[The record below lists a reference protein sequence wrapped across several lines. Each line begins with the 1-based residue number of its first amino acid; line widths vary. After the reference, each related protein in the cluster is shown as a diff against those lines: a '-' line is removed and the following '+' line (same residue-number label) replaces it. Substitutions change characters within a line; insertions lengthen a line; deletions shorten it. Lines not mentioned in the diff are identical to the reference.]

1 MKTIIKSAALISAVS
16 LLAACG
22 GDEASD
28 SSVSQN
34 YHNITTTLQ
43 GSIFNAIDGSRIT
56 DESLKVTL
64 VQGTDY
70 RDAKVR
76 KGTADFA
83 GDYAINKIPTST
95 AAGTGNINYRI
106 VSSVDGFQ
114 PFEATVAFK
123 VTTAGLQ
130 DSQANRI
137 GNIYM
142 YPLGSFASEVK
153 VNVTFNNEPVANA
166 SVLLNPQTNA
176 NNPTTDT
183 SNTFF
188 AAQGGFQGAQTV
200 VTDASGVA
208 TFSAASLVL
217 GGQYSIDVL
226 PVAHEGSQ
234 LALNTGTTTIVG
246 TSNNINNIA
255 LSETVPGTQ
264 NGLYVTSAS
273 NLDTDK
279 ITSGGALTLTFSRA
293 VSLVDETAMG
303 ANLTN
308 ATTAV
313 LDATSVPNSNVA
325 GVLSADGLT
334 LTLTPQFSTAPVAH
348 SGTNGTTADNGLLV
362 NFTTVFVRINDAS
375 DSAVVYDVFALTA
388 ETGVALSA
396 SVQATANF

>member
-34 YHNITTTLQ
+34 YHKITTTLQ

-83 GDYAINKIPTST
+83 GDYAINKIPTAT
-95 AAGTGNINYRI
+95 GAGNINYRI

-114 PFEATVAFK
+114 SFEATIAFN

-176 NNPTTDT
+176 NTPTTDT
-183 SNTFF
+183 SNTLF
-188 AAQGGFQGAQTV
+188 AAQGGFQSAQTV

-255 LSETVPGTQ
+255 LAETVPGTQ

-303 ANLTN
+303 ATLTN

-348 SGTNGTTADNGLLV
+348 SGTNGGTADNGLLV